1 MNKFISN
8 ILVGS
13 ICLTMAFG
21 GYVKVPKNEKM

>member
-21 GYVKVPKNEKM
+21 GYVKVLKMKK